1 MLFSSSSVRYLATKV
16 ERTDHSETVVAAEAT
31 ITGFTVVRGFP
42 VIQHSLV
49 LVQCRFA
56 VENPIT
62 PVTLIDILM
71 GGTVADVLLKGS
83 NVGEMAVAVLTVHH
97 DALKGLLNVSRQL

>member
-1 MLFSSSSVRYLATKV
+1 
-16 ERTDHSETVVAAEAT
+16 
-31 ITGFTVVRGFP
+31 
-42 VIQHSLV
+42 
-49 LVQCRFA
+49 
-56 VENPIT
+56 
-62 PVTLIDILM
+62 M